1 MRKWLS
7 SVTGM
12 ACSWSG
18 YGDIMPKTKYTLRSR
33 KYTLQETKVGKMI
46 ELTASDGHKLSA
58 YRAEPKGKP
67 RGGLIV
73 VQEIFGVN
81 SHIRSIADGYAADG
95 YLAVAPAFFDRAQRG
110 VDLGYS
116 QADIEVG
123 RTYIPKMNWDNVIK
137 DAAAGRDEVKSA
149 GKVGIVGYCWGGTV
163 SWMAAA
169 RLASFAPESFTSFAY
184 FSYSVRISASNCSGV
199 LVPTPTPN
207 PAILALTSGDA
218 IAETTP
224 ALSLSM
230 IARDVPAGTS
240 APSIDAMSKPGIPS
254 SAIVGMSGSAG
265 VRLPSAL
272 ASMRTLPAFTN
283 CAIAV

>member
-1 MRKWLS
+1 MRKWFS

-12 ACSWSG
+12 VSTPRVFRQLCGAGAPASWAHYAKERSTLCASPKNTG
-18 YGDIMPKTKYTLRSR
+18 GDP
-33 KYTLQETKVGKMI
+33 VGNMI
-46 ELTASDGHKLSA
+46 ELSAGDGHKLSA

-81 SHIRSIADGYAADG
+81 SHIRSITCVYEADGN
-95 YLAVAPAFFDRAQRG
+95 LAVAPAFFDRAQRG

-137 DAAAGRDEVKSA
+137 DAAAGRDDVKSA

-169 RLASFAPESFTSFAY
+169 RLAGLACAVCYYGGGIPDKAGQKPKGPVMFHWGEADQASPIDAAKKAAAQQPGAP
-184 FSYSVRISASNCSGV
+184 
-199 LVPTPTPN
+199 
-207 PAILALTSGDA
+207 
-218 IAETTP
+218 
-224 ALSLSM
+224 
-230 IARDVPAGTS
+230 ARTYPAG
-240 APSIDAMSKPGIPS
+240 A
-254 SAIVGMSGSAG
+254 
-265 VRLPSAL
+265 RLHRDQRGP
-272 ASMRTLPAFTN
+272 
-283 CAIAV
+283 